1 MSLFVEWK
9 GAVLTCSRRNR
20 LQKCNYLKAQIDIDR
35 QGARV
40 YSLFKHKQIVII
52 ERHITMISICKVASF
67 LSGTPQFRI
76 AEDMSDRS
84 PLYCFYAQADLES
97 DLRGLPGSPAPKKQ
111 IRTFDSV
118 VTASTGDVVFSL
130 LSGTA
135 AIVRAEHN
143 GYLLTQNYV
152 VIAPAN
158 GIDARYLV
166 YMLNECRDVRNQLRM
181 SQQGSATMKYT
192 LKQLK
197 ELRLPRLPSQER
209 QRLIGELYLDQLR
222 LHELRKRASGLE
234 TVLVLETLREA
245 DGS

>member
-1 MSLFVEWK
+1 
-9 GAVLTCSRRNR
+9 
-20 LQKCNYLKAQIDIDR
+20 
-35 QGARV
+35 
-40 YSLFKHKQIVII
+40 
-52 ERHITMISICKVASF
+52 MINICKVASF

-76 AEDMSDRS
+76 AEDISGS
-84 PLYCFYAQADLES
+84 APLYYFYAQADIES
-97 DLRGLPGSPAPKKQ
+97 DLRGLSETSAPKKQ

-135 AIVRAEHN
+135 AMVRAEHN